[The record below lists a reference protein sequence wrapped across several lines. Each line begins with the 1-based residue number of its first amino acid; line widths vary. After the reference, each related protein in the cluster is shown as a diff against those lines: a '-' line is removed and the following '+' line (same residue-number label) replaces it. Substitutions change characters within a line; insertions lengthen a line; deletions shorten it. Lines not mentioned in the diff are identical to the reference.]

1 MSVTE
6 DRQEDRTVLAGTDR
20 GGVTAVIG
28 SLGTNLIKLMCCN
41 VVFVIFNIPAMA
53 VAFLLAAYI
62 LPKMSSSLMPETF
75 VDTLISLGLH
85 GQTNRS
91 NDITGQ
97 EAALSI
103 YSLLLIFCVM
113 LLVSSLLV
121 CVGPV
126 QAGLAKVYGSIART
140 GSESSV
146 KVFLAGVKGSLRQSI
161 PAMLISI
168 AVTFICLLAVS
179 FYLGFGLTP
188 LAALFAV
195 ILVVFSL
202 MQNLVYRIMVTSDLG
217 LFKIYK
223 NALFMML
230 LRLFPSIGMALL
242 NIFVLAVIPFA
253 LIMSSQI
260 VSVGVC
266 FFLYLFILASLMH
279 YLNTAYADSLIARYM
294 REGEEDSD
302 A

>member
-6 DRQEDRTVLAGTDR
+6 DRQEERTVLAGSDR

-28 SLGTNLIKLMCCN
+28 GLGTNLIKLMCCN
-41 VVFVIFNIPAMA
+41 AVFVVFNIPAMA
-53 VAFLLAAYI
+53 AAFLLTSYI
-62 LPKMSSSLMPETF
+62 LPKMNPSFMPETF
-75 VDTLISLGLH
+75 VDTLVSLGVH

-91 NDITGQ
+91 NDIAGQ

-103 YSLLLIFCVM
+103 YSLMMIFCVM
-113 LLVSSLLV
+113 LLVSSLLI

-126 QAGLAKVYGSIART
+126 QAGLAKVYGSMART

-146 KVFLAGVKGSLRQSI
+146 KVFLAGVKDNIKQSV
-161 PAMLISI
+161 PATFIAI

-179 FYLGFGLTP
+179 FYLGLGLTP

-195 ILVVFSL
+195 ILASFSL
-202 MQNLVYRIMVTSDLG
+202 MQNIVYRMMVTSDLG

-230 LRLFPSIGMALL
+230 LRLFPSIGMAAL
-242 NIFVLAVIPFA
+242 NIIVLAVIPFV
-253 LIMSSQI
+253 LIMSSEI
-260 VSVGVC
+260 VSVGIC
-266 FFLYLFILASLMH
+266 LFLYLFILSSVMH
-279 YLNTAYADSLIARYM
+279 YLNTAYADSLIERYM
-294 REGEEDSD
+294 QEGSEEPD

>member
-28 SLGTNLIKLMCCN
+28 GIGTNLVRLMCCN
-41 VVFVIFNIPAMA
+41 VAFVIFNIPAMA
-53 VAFLLAAYI
+53 VAFLLAAYF
-62 LPKMSSSLMPETF
+62 LPKLSSSLMPETF
-75 VDTLISLGLH
+75 VDTLVSLGLH

-91 NDITGQ
+91 NDIGGQ

-126 QAGLAKVYGSIART
+126 QTGLAAVYGSIART

-146 KVFLAGVKGSLRQSI
+146 KVFLAGVKGSLKQSI
-161 PAMLISI
+161 PAMFISI

-179 FYLGFGLTP
+179 FYLGLGLIP

-202 MQNLVYRIMVTSDLG
+202 MQSLVYRIMVTCDIG

-223 NALFMML
+223 NALFMLL
-230 LRLFPSIGMALL
+230 LRLFPSLGMALL
-242 NIFVLAVIPFA
+242 NIIVLAVIPFA

-260 VSVGVC
+260 VSVGIC
-266 FFLYLFILASLMH
+266 FFLYLFILTSVMH
-279 YLNTAYADSLIARYM
+279 YLNTAYADSLIGRYIRD
-294 REGEEDSD
+294 REENND

>member
-6 DRQEDRTVLAGTDR
+6 DRQEDRTVLAGSDR

-28 SLGTNLIKLMCCN
+28 GLGTNLIKLRCCN
-41 VVFVIFNIPAMA
+41 VTFVIFNIPAMA
-53 VAFLLAAYI
+53 VAFLLTIYI
-62 LPKMSSSLMPETF
+62 LPRMSASLMPETF

-91 NDITGQ
+91 NDIAGQ

-103 YSLLLIFCVM
+103 YSFLIIFCVM

-121 CVGPV
+121 SVGPV
-126 QAGLAKVYGSIART
+126 QTGFAKVYGCIART

-146 KVFLAGVKGSLRQSI
+146 KVFLAGVKESLKQSI
-161 PAMLISI
+161 PAMFISI

-179 FYLGFGLTP
+179 FYMGLGLIP

-195 ILVVFSL
+195 IMVVFSL
-202 MQNLVYRIMVTSDLG
+202 MQSVVYRIMVTSDLK

-242 NIFVLAVIPFA
+242 NIVLLAVIPFA

-260 VSVGVC
+260 VSVGIC
-266 FFLYLFILASLMH
+266 FFLYLFILPSVTH
-279 YLNTAYADSLIARYM
+279 YLNTAYADSLIGRYM
-294 REGEEDSD
+294 GEGEENID